1 MSDRTEKIT
10 LQMIYKKHTPDALL
24 IEDDIGLSGVVWL
37 PLSQIEVDL
46 DGLEMGDQVEVT
58 MPNWLARERDLV

>member
-1 MSDRTEKIT
+1 MSRSEKIT
-10 LQMIYKKHTPDALL
+10 LQMIYKKQTSEALL
-24 IEDDIGLSGVVWL
+24 VEDDEGLIGEVWL

-58 MPNWLARERDLV
+58 MPQWLARERDLV

>member
-10 LQMIYKKHTPDALL
+10 LQMNYKKHTPDALL
-24 IEDDIGLSGVVWL
+24 IEDDLGLSGEVWL